1 MRFELRMFQNSKIIW
16 LLMLVLR
23 FLALFSCVIHVVRCK
38 QKEESFFFVTPI
50 KARVR
55 LDEYLTNWSS
65 WQIDSGFSAKLLGG
79 GRVGRSNSKK
89 EIFRGGVHFNQLKF
103 LTDRS
108 RFFREIARWWEG
120 GRSKSKKEIFWGEG
134 HWQIRSGGA
143 GPKKNL
149 QFEIS
154 RGWHL
159 WYPTVEI
166 VVFECL
172 PLCIN
177 MQSNETKNLPHLHS
191 TVIA

>member
-1 MRFELRMFQNSKIIW
+1 MRFKLRMFQNSKIIR

-23 FLALFSCVIHVVRCK
+23 FLALFSCVMHVVRCK
-38 QKEESFFFVTPI
+38 QKEESFFFVTHI

-79 GRVGRSNSKK
+79 GRGGRSNSKK
-89 EIFRGGVHFNQLKF
+89 EIFRGGAFNQLKF

-120 GRSKSKKEIFWGEG
+120 GRSKSKKEIFRGG
-134 HWQIRSGGA
+134 DIGKFGQGGA